1 MKLHVI
7 GSGST
12 GNCYVLKS
20 SKGKTLILEAG
31 CSLNDVQKQ
40 VEIIP
45 SQCEGVLL
53 THEHGDHAGYWKD
66 FVKAGLEIYTAT
78 ATAEELGIEDD
89 NYYPIGDIVKIVGE
103 FDVVSFKV
111 IHDAVCPLGFAIEH
125 KEIGLMLFITD
136 LGDEEINCPEA
147 DHWLIEANYSHDVVQ
162 ERINRGESN
171 AVLAERIANNHMSI
185 EGCVNSL
192 KNSFANKR
200 KTITLCHLS
209 ANHSDEKMFKRK
221 VFDAVG
227 KIPYIAKKGVV
238 IEL

>member
-7 GSGST
+7 GSGSS

-20 SKGKTLILEAG
+20 STGRTLILEAG
-31 CSLNDVQKQ
+31 CSMNDVQKQ

-66 FVKAGLEIYTAT
+66 YVKAGLKIYTAT
-78 ATAEELGIEDD
+78 ETAEELGIEDVD
-89 NYYPIGDIVKIVGE
+89 YYSIEYVGKYVGE
-103 FDVVSFKV
+103 FEVVGHTV
-111 IHDAVCPLGFAIEH
+111 YHDAVNALCFVIDH
-125 KEIGLMLFITD
+125 NEIGTLIFATD
-136 LGDEEINCPEA
+136 LGDKQIICTGTN
-147 DHWLIEANYSHDVVQ
+147 HWLIEANYSHEVVQ

-185 EGCVNSL
+185 EGCVRSL
-192 KNSFANKR
+192 KDSGAKKS

-209 ANHSDEKMFKRK
+209 ANHSDEEMFKRK

-227 KIPYIAKKGVV
+227 KIPNIAKKGVV

>member
-66 FVKAGLEIYTAT
+66 FVKAGLKIYTAT
-78 ATAEELGIEDD
+78 ATAEELGIEDVD
-89 NYYPIGDIVKIVGE
+89 YYSIDEIEKSVGE
-103 FDVVSFKV
+103 FKVVSFKV
-111 IHDAVCPLGFAIEH
+111 IHDAVHSLCFAIEH
-125 KEIGLMLFITD
+125 VEIGFMLFLTD
-136 LGDEEINCPEA
+136 VGDGKIICLGIN
-147 DHWLIEANYSHDVVQ
+147 HWLIEANYSHDVVQ

-171 AVLAERIANNHMSI
+171 AILAERIANNHMSI

-192 KNSFANKR
+192 KNSLANKS

-221 VFDAVG
+221 VFDATG
-227 KIPYIAKKGVV
+227 KIPNIAKKGVV
-238 IEL
+238 IDL

>member
-66 FVKAGLEIYTAT
+66 FVKAGLKIYTAT
-78 ATAEELGIEDD
+78 ATAEELGIEDVD
-89 NYYPIGDIVKIVGE
+89 YYSIEDVGKFVGE
-103 FDVVSFKV
+103 FEVAAHPV
-111 IHDAVCPLGFAIEH
+111 IHDAEYPLCFIIDHSEMGILFFA
-125 KEIGLMLFITD
+125 TD
-136 LGDEEINCPEA
+136 LGDGQIICSGVN
-147 DHWLIEANYSHDVVQ
+147 HWLIEANYSHDVVQ

-171 AVLAERIANNHMSI
+171 AILAERIANNHMSI

-192 KNSFANKR
+192 KNSLANKS

-227 KIPYIAKKGVV
+227 KIPNIAKKGAV